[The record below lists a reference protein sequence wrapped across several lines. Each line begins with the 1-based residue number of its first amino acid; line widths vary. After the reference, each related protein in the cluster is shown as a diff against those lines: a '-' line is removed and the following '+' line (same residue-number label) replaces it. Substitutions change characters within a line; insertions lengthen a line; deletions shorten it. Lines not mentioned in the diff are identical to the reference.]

1 MDIKRDGQEYE
12 QGRIPQLQE
21 QRMGMQKKTYTKWM
35 NSVFAKNGEKV
46 DLTDVYTELKTGVHL
61 VRLLEL
67 MSGKSLNAPNRRTLR
82 VHCLENN
89 SIAINFLKK
98 EKIRVDLIG
107 PENIVDG
114 DRTLILGLLWII
126 ILRFQIGSIN
136 LDEVD
141 GHNSLAR
148 RSAKEALLI
157 WCQRKTAGY
166 SNVDVQDFSGSWRD
180 GLAFNALI
188 HAHRP
193 DLFDYRRLHKD
204 DPKQN
209 LTHAFVLAEK
219 EFGIMQLLDVE
230 DIMVPHPDERSIM
243 TYVSLYYHYFSKMK
257 QGQTVQKRIAKIV
270 GLLKELDDLK
280 QDYEVMVTD
289 LLRWIQEK
297 VVQLNDRRF
306 PNSLREMQVLVA
318 AFKTY
323 RTVEKPPKYQERGA
337 LEAHLFDLRTKLNAN
352 NQRAYVPPEGQTLRD
367 VEREWLVL
375 EHAEHGREGALQA
388 ALLRLEHLE
397 QLAHKFERKAGLRES
412 YLDEAQRLVVRQDP
426 QSQDDL
432 EDAQAMAR
440 RLEALATDALAREP
454 RFRALSEMAA
464 IIQRENYHSK
474 EKVARREQNI
484 SQSWQK
490 FVEGLKERRALMSD
504 VVNTLSVLRDIQ
516 MASQDLSELQMQ
528 AGSVEYGKQLEE
540 VVELLQKQD
549 LLDAQI
555 SAQGETLGSL
565 SARALKEGAH
575 RDARQVQ
582 ASVHQL
588 QSQYSALQALSKKR
602 RRALEE
608 QRGLFEFYFDCEEL
622 EAWIYERWILLV
634 TAGLGRD
641 LSQILQAQQKHKV
654 LEAEVQSHESVHA
667 AVVLRGKE
675 LCSRKPPSE
684 KAIRKWLLTLGHQW
698 EQLREEVTNHRER
711 LHAAS
716 VIKQYFADAAEASS
730 WLDDRRPILAS
741 EDHGKDEWSSDAL
754 LQRHQR
760 LEKEVGAYT
769 SEVKRLAEHARN
781 AAQMTALTVEPQKRK
796 MTQFSDSSSEDEE
809 RGVKERGRVAT
820 LKRQSSAPKA
830 PPEPQGTTAKMR
842 YKYRGHMGTMERG
855 DMITILN
862 RESKDGW
869 LVRDTKGNEQ
879 LVPTMY
885 IAEVPMSGAPP
896 VPQTSPP
903 TNGVSASPPRKV
915 SRPRR
920 SRSMRRG
927 TAEISAKWLPD
938 PHFQQDTV
946 EETQRELEEDYRSLV
961 QLAQLRKQALD
972 EAAQLHHFYNTC
984 EEFESWM
991 EDKEHIL
998 NTFSADTDN
1007 VGAVQAK
1014 YENFL
1019 TELASGKG
1027 QLDDITRLGEGLVK
1041 SRHSKKREI
1050 QTKQGQV
1057 TGRWARL
1064 QKLKDE
1070 KAHELLSSA
1079 DVRSFLQSCEEAKA
1093 QLQEKLVQL
1102 DNPDVGSSP
1111 TALHAEERKQLQAL
1125 RDIDA
1130 LERKI
1135 EYLKSVA
1142 KMKQDC
1148 SPAESAA
1155 ILEEVRG
1162 LEALLRNVRAQAV
1175 ERQRRL
1181 EEARRLQ
1188 LFQGSSRDLLLW
1200 AEAVREQMS
1209 EEEQGLDVTSAQALL
1224 DRHQELQQEIQRQRD
1239 KLKEL
1244 EKLGNTLETAEVRRT
1259 LAQLEEE
1266 WTGLD
1271 RLWSGRKRRLEQ
1283 GLELQKLNLEADRIE
1298 ATLSA
1303 HEARLRVT
1311 DLGDSVDNVHSL
1323 LGRQDELDALLNAL
1337 QLQINNF
1344 QEKSRELVKKRHF
1357 AAEQI
1362 QARSESI
1369 QERNLRVRDSCKE
1382 RRGQL
1387 LASKKHQEFHRDVEE
1402 MLLWMDEKFEIA
1414 DDESYRD
1421 PTNVLRKLKKHEA
1434 AEKEMQANQV
1444 RLDRLLELGEGVQVD
1459 NPSRRKEVQKTCQQ
1473 VRRRWD
1479 ELQTKMADR
1488 GDKLRQ
1494 AGQQEQLMELL
1505 QDAKLK
1511 IETIQRMLQFAV
1523 KGEDLHSSRK
1533 LLKEHQQ
1540 LEQEAQELADKINS
1554 IVSRAKHLATNHFD
1568 SKTLLQETD
1577 TYLKLFKSL
1586 QKPLDERRSQLEAAV
1601 ELFGFYHDVDLEL
1614 TWISEHQPLAE
1625 TSSYSKSLAGA
1636 ISLQKK
1642 HKELQAV
1649 VTAHR
1654 QHLQRMQERGKA
1666 LRNTHTWA
1674 GKELQQRCGQLAE
1687 EWEELEESCDRR
1699 AVHLNKALAREQIL
1713 LDCTELETRVSECL
1727 ALVSTDYGKSEPATQ
1742 SLIKQHQGVEGK
1754 IEVLV
1759 AEVED
1764 LKSSVDR
1771 AVKTMGLDELNRPY
1785 SRIRSHMTELEHL
1798 ASLRAQK
1805 LQEALHLH
1813 EFKREASDLEDWIF
1827 QQRQIASSE
1836 DYGTDYNNVLQLR
1849 GKFEVFRQ
1857 QLEVG
1862 MERLHSCGKLADSL
1876 IKNNHPE
1883 NRLIRNTHNK
1893 LREQWDDLHTLA
1905 QERQDKLLQSEKC
1918 HGCYKELMDAL
1929 AQIEGRL
1936 KSIPEDIAKDL
1947 QGVLAQLRK
1956 HEALVHE
1963 LSLNE
1968 EQLQELLDMVDN
1980 VLGECSVELRAKL
1993 QEKQQELV
2001 VRWEKLR
2008 LLVEKRLEK
2017 LNHARQRYQ
2026 FLNTAQDY
2034 TLWSAQ
2040 VLGGMRAEESIRD
2053 VATCKLQL
2061 DQHQQLWAEIVAREQ
2076 SYTRA
2081 LAMGEELLKLDPSHA
2096 KEVREKLSSL
2106 KQDREELH
2114 GHWKE
2119 KKRWL
2124 ELTHQEQVFY
2134 RDSEHLD
2141 TISNSQEILL
2151 KNSDLGSTVDE
2162 TERLIKRHDA
2172 FQKLLT
2178 TQEEKMIAL
2187 QELAS
2192 RLQKEDLKRESGKR
2206 IRNKLNALEERRRR
2220 IQELSVKRGED
2231 LDMSRLLCI
2240 FSRDAAEA
2248 EEWVSERMQ
2257 KMQEDTKMDLSNLQT
2272 KMKLLQKHQVFEA
2285 EILAHSKIIESVQK
2299 AGDELIS
2306 LYHPQSKEIRS
2317 TITALIKHWEAL
2329 KLAVAARGKVL
2340 EDNRDFLEFLQKVEQ
2355 VEMWI
2360 RQKEV
2365 MINVGDVGVDYE
2377 HGVQLL
2383 KKLNEFRGAGTGEVT
2398 MDDGHIRAISNL
2410 AARLERQNCDELET
2424 VKKRKQQL
2432 NERWN
2437 NFHGDLSSYKKR
2449 LEGALEVHALVRE
2462 LEEVLDR
2469 ANEKMLLLQD
2479 GDCGW
2484 DVESVEGLIRR
2495 HEETEREARVIQ
2507 ERGAALGKDVKGR
2520 LKGQSELTD
2529 KLKQKQTKMNT
2540 TLLNL
2545 EKEVKLRKER
2555 LHDAHE
2561 LQLFKANQRL
2571 LLDVTL
2577 KNSSEM
2583 EQKGLPKSKAE
2594 AERMIAEHQDWKT
2607 EIDARADRIDS
2618 VRSFGQRLVKA
2629 GHRSA
2634 EEIKTALT
2642 SLEDAKKGL
2651 AKAWQ
2656 DRRTM
2661 LDQALSLQVFLGYVE
2676 QSESWLSNKE
2686 AFLANEDLG
2695 GSLSEVEELQG
2706 KQALFEQT
2714 LEAEMEQV
2722 EAVQRLSQ
2730 QLQQQKHYDST
2741 NIQSKSRA
2749 LQLRKD
2755 KLLETSRARRQA
2767 LEESL
2772 QLHRFLSGSSELCSW
2787 LNEKNVIAQDENW
2800 RDPINLQ
2807 AKLLK
2812 HQSSE
2817 AEILANHS
2825 QVEALS
2831 KEGERMLVAGHP
2843 AGQKITPRLKD
2854 LKDSWTQLLDN
2865 CKEKKSRLQQA
2876 YQALQFQRSLDDME
2890 EWLSSVEKDVS
2901 SKDCGTNLASVSRLL
2916 KALHD
2921 LEEVVDGHRERLK
2934 ALVDTSKD
2942 FSAQGNFLAKEIQ
2955 QRVQGAVNRYNNLAD
2970 PMQLRRE
2977 TLESWHLLFQFNR
2990 DVEDELAW
2998 IQDKLPVASSKDLG
3012 TSLQS
3017 TEAML
3022 KKHQVLMQEIMS
3034 RTPLVQAVQEAG
3046 QNLVRG
3052 RHFASR
3058 DVNERLDELKSLF
3071 EALKKESEGR
3081 GLLLQEAFKIQ
3092 TFLSELSELELW
3104 MEEQKPA
3111 LESRDFG
3118 KSEEATEALL
3128 KKQDAV
3134 DLEFENHQG
3143 KLTSLQKRGDQLKT
3157 SGHPNSP
3164 LVSKG
3169 LADVVEQ
3176 FKALRQ
3182 LSATR
3187 RTALQD
3193 QLHLYVFEREAQELQ
3208 AWFHTRIAQA
3218 QLQDFGQDLEDVEVL
3233 QKKFEDF
3240 SGEVASLGQH
3250 KLGSV
3255 QQLGQK
3261 VSSSGAQLREKTLQ
3275 QLWDELNQAVKTRA
3289 ENLHSAREV
3298 HQFDSDVDE
3307 LKSWMSEKEAGLDSE
3322 EQNHDLLSVQ
3332 ALIRQLE
3339 GLERDLLVIE
3349 EEVQRRQEE
3358 GADLVRRLP
3367 QVGESVRERLQ
3378 EVTLCWGSLQAKAS
3392 QRRQRLRQA
3401 EAVQRYLAD
3410 WRQLVTWMRETL
3422 SLVRGEGV
3430 GSELGDLEQLI
3441 KRHEEYRTQIDRQ
3454 LDQSESVKNEGRS
3467 LIREGFMCQELEE
3480 RVVELQELEQTLQE
3494 SWEEQQQL
3502 LAYQQEL
3509 QQLQREL
3516 EQAERWLSAH
3526 EGGLKAHSYGDSVSD
3541 VLELLKKQ
3549 EDLEAMIEAQNERFN
3564 ALKERKLQIELRIG
3578 ESKKTP
3584 VRVSSL
3590 KHKTADLTLTPT
3602 PSARTTVP
3610 SVLRSSSKGKSD
3622 PPASASI
3629 PTAHFLSKAP
3639 PKSPSLA
3646 SSSTPASL
3654 SRSPL
3659 RSTSPESRRSATLS
3673 EKFSESTSFTEKQ
3686 PSGSP
3691 TSISEI
3697 QYASRISSREREL
3710 SSGVT
3715 PGERPPL
3722 APKPRLSSQNLK
3734 SVPSEQQRLDADP
3747 PKPAPRSSESPVS
3760 NEPSPQSSQNTDHSG
3775 LATAEPS
3782 RSEEMPELASQASKS
3797 PDHLERSIDL
3807 DEAPLQHAEP
3817 VAARPESP
3825 CPPEPAPASTDP
3837 ELAVVSSGSD
3847 SLSSS
3852 QELLSTSPDS
3862 SPRLE
3867 DLPEE
3872 AAKSKPKPAPRK
3884 QPNRD
3889 SAVRMEG
3896 MLEIRLKHG
3905 GTKGVDNWEAVYA
3918 VLEGQTLN
3926 LFKDQDAS
3934 EENTRFPPI
3943 GLKNAICKDNP
3954 YYRRKEHTFKIILED
3969 GSHYMFSAE
3978 SDDQWKVWAQEL
3990 KESISPTTSQ
4000 EHYGKNISLQQ
4011 REVAEANATT
4021 PADPD
4026 TVDTDRPNALAN
4038 QAQAENGQMAREPPP
4053 KPPHTYY
4060 NVHRYHDDT
4069 KDMGDPPKSTLS
4081 RNTPPSVPPP
4091 QPPTDTSGKDKTK
4104 NKSVFKKLFK
4114 K

>member
-1 MDIKRDGQEYE
+1 MENKRDGKDSE
-12 QGRIPQLQE
+12 QDSRFRQLQE
-21 QRMGMQKKTYTKWM
+21 QRMGVQQKTFTKWM
-35 NSVFAKNGEKV
+35 NSIFLKNREKV
-46 DLTDVYTELKTGVHL
+46 NLTDIYTELKTGEHL
-61 VRLLEL
+61 VHLLEL
-67 MSGKSLNAPNRRTLR
+67 ISGESLPIRSRPKMR
-82 VHCLENN
+82 VHFLENN

-107 PENIVDG
+107 PENVVDG
-114 DRTLILGLLWII
+114 DRTLILGLIWII
-126 ILRFQIGSIN
+126 ILRFQIGSIMN
-136 LDEVD
+136 QDEVD
-141 GHNSLAR
+141 GHSSAR

-157 WCQRKTAGY
+157 WCQRKTAPY
-166 SNVDVQDFSGSWRD
+166 DNVNVQDFSGSWRD

-193 DLFDYRRLHKD
+193 DLFDYRRLRED
-204 DPKQN
+204 DPMRN

-219 EFGIMQLLDVE
+219 EFGIMQLLDAE

-243 TYVSLYYHYFSKMK
+243 TYVSLYYDYFSKMK

-270 GLLKELDDLK
+270 GLLKEIDDLK
-280 QDYEVMVTD
+280 QDYERMVTD
-289 LLRWIQEK
+289 LLRWIQAK

-337 LEAHLFDLRTKLNAN
+337 LEAHLFNLRTKLSAN

-375 EHAEHGREGALQA
+375 ERAEHEREGVLQA

-397 QLAHKFERKAGLRES
+397 QLAQKFERKAGLRES

-426 QSQDDL
+426 LSLDDL
-432 EDAQAMAR
+432 EDAHAMAR

-474 EKVARREQNI
+474 EKVARREQKI

-516 MASQDLSELQMQ
+516 LASQDLSELQMQ

-565 SARALKEGAH
+565 SARALKKGAH
-575 RDARQVQ
+575 RDERQVQ
-582 ASVHQL
+582 ASVRQL

-602 RRALEE
+602 RKALEE
-608 QRGLFEFYFDCEEL
+608 QRELFEFLFDCEEL

-654 LEAEVQSHESVHA
+654 LEAEVQFHESVHA
-667 AVVLRGKE
+667 SVVLRGKE
-675 LCSRKPPSE
+675 LCGRKPPNE

-711 LHAAS
+711 LHAAN
-716 VIKQYFADAAEASS
+716 VIKQYFADAAEANS
-730 WLDDRRPILAS
+730 WLGDRRPILAS
-741 EDHGKDEWSSDAL
+741 EDYGKDEWSSDAL

-760 LEKEVGAYT
+760 LEKEIGAYT

-796 MTQFSDSSSEDEE
+796 MAQFSDSSGEDEE
-809 RGVKERGRVAT
+809 KGQKERGRVTT
-820 LKRQSSAPKA
+820 LKRQSTAPKA
-830 PPEPQGTTAKMR
+830 PPEPQGATAKMR
-842 YKYRGHMGTMERG
+842 YKYRGKQLTMDRG
-855 DMITILN
+855 EMITILN

-879 LVPTMY
+879 LVPAMY
-885 IAEVPMSGAPP
+885 IAETPMSGAPP
-896 VPQTSPP
+896 APTTSPP
-903 TNGVSASPPRKV
+903 TNGLSQSPPRKV

-927 TAEISAKWLPD
+927 TAEISAKWIPD
-938 PHFQQDTV
+938 DHFQRDTV
-946 EETQRELEEDYRSLV
+946 EDTQQELEEDYRSLV
-961 QLAQLRKQALD
+961 QLAKSRKHALD
-972 EAAQLHHFYNTC
+972 ETAQLHHFYNTC

-998 NTFSADTDN
+998 NTFSADADDVT
-1007 VGAVQAK
+1007 AVQAN

-1027 QLDDITRLGEGLVK
+1027 QLDDINRLGEGLVN

-1050 QTKQGQV
+1050 QTKQGMV
-1057 TGRWARL
+1057 TARWARL

-1079 DVRSFLQSCEEAKA
+1079 DVRSFLHSCEEAKG
-1093 QLQEKLVQL
+1093 QLQEKLLQL

-1111 TALHAEERKQLQAL
+1111 AALHAEERKQLQAL

-1162 LEALLRNVRAQAV
+1162 LESLLRKVRAQAA

-1188 LFQGSSRDLLLW
+1188 LFQGSSRDLLMW
-1200 AEAVREQMS
+1200 AEAAREQMA
-1209 EEEQGLDVTSAQALL
+1209 EEEQGLDVASAQALL
-1224 DRHQELQQEIQRQRD
+1224 DRHQELKQDIQRQRD

-1244 EKLGNTLETAEVRRT
+1244 EKLGNTLEAAEVRRT

-1323 LGRQDELDALLNAL
+1323 LGRQDELEALLNAL
-1337 QLQINNF
+1337 QLQINSF
-1344 QEKSRELVKKRHF
+1344 QEKSGELVKKRHF

-1362 QARSESI
+1362 QGRSEGI
-1369 QERNLRVRDSCKE
+1369 QERNLRVRESCKA

-1387 LASKKHQEFHRDVEE
+1387 LASKKHQEFLRDVEE

-1444 RLDRLLELGEGVQVD
+1444 RLDRLLELGEEVQVD
-1459 NPSRRKEVQKTCQQ
+1459 SPSRRQEVQKTCRQ

-1523 KGEDLHSSRK
+1523 KGEDLYSSRK

-1601 ELFGFYHDVDLEL
+1601 ELFGFYHDLDLEL
-1614 TWISEHQPLAE
+1614 TWIAEHQPIAE

-1642 HKELQAV
+1642 HKELQAE

-1654 QHLQRMQERGKA
+1654 QQVQRMQERGSA
-1666 LRNTHTWA
+1666 LRRTHTWA
-1674 GKELQQRCGQLAE
+1674 SKELQQRSDQLAE

-1699 AVHLNKALAREQIL
+1699 AVHLNKALTREQIL
-1713 LDCTELETRVSECL
+1713 LDCTELETRVCECL
-1727 ALVSTDYGKSEPATQ
+1727 ALVSSDYGKSEPATQ
-1742 SLIKQHQGVEGK
+1742 SLIKQHQAVEGK

-1771 AVKTMGLDELNRPY
+1771 AVKNMGLDELNRPY
-1785 SRIRSHMTELEHL
+1785 SRIRSQMTELEHL

-1813 EFKREASDLEDWIF
+1813 EFKRESSDLEDWIS

-1836 DYGTDYNNVLQLR
+1836 DYGTDYNSVLQLR

-1883 NRLIRNTHNK
+1883 NLFIRNTHNE

-1905 QERQDKLLQSEKC
+1905 KERHDKLEQSEKC
-1918 HGCYKELMDAL
+1918 HRCYKDLMDAL
-1929 AQIEGRL
+1929 AQIEERL
-1936 KSIPEDIAKDL
+1936 KSVPEDIAKDR
-1947 QGVLAQLRK
+1947 QGVESQLRK
-1956 HEALVHE
+1956 HEALVLE
-1963 LSLNE
+1963 LSRNE
-1968 EQLQELLDMVDN
+1968 EQLQELLDTVDSAA
-1980 VLGECSVELRAKL
+1980 VLGACSEVLRAKL
-1993 QEKQQELV
+1993 RERQQELV
-2001 VRWEKLR
+2001 ERWEKLR
-2008 LLVEKRLEK
+2008 LHVEKRLEK
-2017 LNHARQRYQ
+2017 LNHASRRYL

-2034 TLWSAQ
+2034 TLWSSQ

-2053 VATCKLQL
+2053 VGTCQLQM

-2081 LAMGEELLKLDPSHA
+2081 LDRGEELLKLDPSHA

-2106 KQDREELH
+2106 QQDREELH
-2114 GHWKE
+2114 GHWKK

-2151 KNSDLGSTVDE
+2151 KNSDLGSSVDE

-2192 RLQKEDLKRESGKR
+2192 RLQKEDLKRESAKR
-2206 IRNKLNALEERRRR
+2206 IRNKLGALEERRRR

-2299 AGDELIS
+2299 AGDELIT

-2317 TITALIKHWEAL
+2317 TITALIKYWEEL

-2365 MINVGDVGVDYE
+2365 MINVGDVGKDFE

-2398 MDDGHIRAISNL
+2398 MDDGHIKTISNL
-2410 AARLERQNCDELET
+2410 AARLERQNCEELET

-2462 LEEVLDR
+2462 LEEVRDR

-2507 ERGAALGKDVKGR
+2507 ERGTALEKDVKGHLR
-2520 LKGQSELTD
+2520 GQSELTD
-2529 KLKQKQTKMNT
+2529 RLKQKQKEMNT

-2583 EQKGLPKSKAE
+2583 AQKGLPKSKAE
-2594 AERMIAEHQDWKT
+2594 AERMIAEHKDWKT

-2629 GHRSA
+2629 GHRSV
-2634 EEIKTALT
+2634 EEIKAALT

-2651 AKAWQ
+2651 DKAWQ
-2656 DRRTM
+2656 DRRSM

-2695 GSLSEVEELQG
+2695 GSLSEVEELQR

-2714 LEAEMEQV
+2714 LEAEVEQV

-2755 KLLETSRARRQA
+2755 KLLETSRARHQA

-2772 QLHRFLSGSSELCSW
+2772 QLHRFLSGSYELCSW
-2787 LNEKNVIAQDENW
+2787 LNEKNAIALDENW

-2831 KEGERMLVAGHP
+2831 KDGERMLAAGHP

-2901 SKDCGTNLASVSRLL
+2901 SKDCGSDLASVIRLL

-2921 LEEVVDGHRERLK
+2921 LEEVVDGHQERLK

-2942 FSAQGNFLAKEIQ
+2942 LSAQGNFLAKEIQ
-2955 QRVQGAVNRYNNLAD
+2955 QRVQGVVNRYNNLAD
-2970 PMQLRRE
+2970 PLQLRRE

-2998 IQDKLPVASSKDLG
+2998 VQDKLPVASSKDLG

-3022 KKHQVLMQEIMS
+3022 KKHQVLKQEITS

-3058 DVNERLDELKSLF
+3058 DVNERLDELKDLF
-3071 EALKKESEGR
+3071 ETLKKESEAR

-3128 KKQDAV
+3128 KKLDAV
-3134 DLEFENHQG
+3134 DLELENHQG

-3164 LVSKG
+3164 LVSTG
-3169 LADVVEQ
+3169 LAAVEKQ
-3176 FKALRQ
+3176 FQALQQ

-3218 QLQDFGQDLEDVEVL
+3218 QSQDFGQDLEDVEVL

-3240 SGEVASLGQH
+3240 SGEVGSLGQH
-3250 KLGSV
+3250 KLASV

-3261 VSSSGAQLREKTLQ
+3261 VSSSGAQLRGKTLK
-3275 QLWDELNQAVKTRA
+3275 QLWEELNQAVKTRA

-3332 ALIRQLE
+3332 ALISQLE

-3367 QVGESVRERLQ
+3367 QVEESVRERLQ
-3378 EVTLCWGSLQAKAS
+3378 EVTLGWESLQAKAN
-3392 QRRQRLRQA
+3392 QRRQWLRQA

-3422 SLVRGEGV
+3422 SLVRGEGM
-3430 GSELGDLEQLI
+3430 GSEPGDLEQLI

-3454 LDQSESVKNEGRS
+3454 LDQSQAVKNEGRS
-3467 LIREGFMCQELEE
+3467 LIKEGFMSQELEE
-3480 RVVELQELEQTLQE
+3480 RVAELQELGQTLQE

-3502 LAYQQEL
+3502 LAYQREL

-3516 EQAERWLSAH
+3516 AQAEHWLSAH
-3526 EGGLKAHSYGDSVSD
+3526 EGGLKANSYGDSVSD

-3564 ALKERKLQIELRIG
+3564 ALNEKKLQIELKIG
-3578 ESKKTP
+3578 NRESKKTP

-3590 KHKTADLTLTPT
+3590 KHKPADLTLTPT
-3602 PSARTTVP
+3602 PSSRTTVP
-3610 SVLRSSSKGKSD
+3610 SVLRSGSKGKGDSS
-3622 PPASASI
+3622 ASASV

-3639 PKSPSLA
+3639 PKGSSLA

-3659 RSTSPESRRSATLS
+3659 RSTSPESRRSATPS
-3673 EKFSESTSFTEKQ
+3673 DKRSESPSFAEKQ

-3691 TSISEI
+3691 TSTEMR
-3697 QYASRISSREREL
+3697 YPSRLSSREREL

-3715 PGERPPL
+3715 PGDKPPI
-3722 APKPRLSSQNLK
+3722 APKPTLSSQSLE
-3734 SVPSEQQRLDADP
+3734 SVQKLDADP
-3747 PKPAPRSSESPVS
+3747 PTPAPRSFESPVS
-3760 NEPSPQSSQNTDHSG
+3760 DQLAAQSSPILSSK
-3775 LATAEPS
+3775 AEDTPKLDS
-3782 RSEEMPELASQASKS
+3782 PDSKS
-3797 PDHLERSIDL
+3797 PDRLEHSIDF
-3807 DEAPLQHAEP
+3807 DEAPLQRAEP
-3817 VAARPESP
+3817 VAVRPESP
-3825 CPPEPAPASTDP
+3825 CPPEPAPASPDP
-3837 ELAVVSSGSD
+3837 EPAVASSGSD

-3852 QELLSTSPDS
+3852 QEPDS
-3862 SPRLE
+3862 PPRQE

-3872 AAKSKPKPAPRK
+3872 AAESKPKPAPRK
-3884 QPNRD
+3884 SPIGD
-3889 SAVRMEG
+3889 SAARMEG

-3905 GTKGVDNWEAVYA
+3905 GTKGADNWEAVHA

-3926 LFKDQDAS
+3926 LFRDQDTS
-3934 EENTRFPPI
+3934 EENTLFPPI

-3969 GSHYMFSAE
+3969 GSHYMFAAE
-3978 SDDQWKVWAQEL
+3978 SDDQRKVWAQEL
-3990 KESISPTTSQ
+3990 QESISPTTSQ
-4000 EHYGKNISLQQ
+4000 EHYGRNVALQG
-4011 REVAEANATT
+4011 REAAEASATT
-4021 PADPD
+4021 AADPD
-4026 TVDTDRPNALAN
+4026 TVATDRPNA
-4038 QAQAENGQMAREPPP
+4038 QAHAENGEMDREPPP

-4069 KDMGDPPKSTLS
+4069 KDMGDPPRSTLT
-4081 RNTPPSVPPP
+4081 RNTPPSAPPP
-4091 QPPTDTSGKDKTK
+4091 LPPTDTGGKDKTK
-4104 NKSVFKKLFK
+4104 TKSVFKKLFK